1 MVTYIGML
9 NFTDKGIQSVKETT
23 KRAAAVK
30 EMAQKLGVTMRE
42 IFWTMGDCDVVCVLE
57 AEEEQALAA
66 FSLAV
71 AMQGNVRTRSLRAY
85 TAGEMDEI
93 LAKLP

>member
-9 NFTDKGIQSVKETT
+9 NFTDKGIQSAKETT
-23 KRAAAVK
+23 KRAAVAK
-30 EMAQKLGVTMRE
+30 EMAQKLGVNMRD
-42 IFWTMGDCDVVCVLE
+42 IYWTMGDCDVVCVLE

-71 AMQGNVRTRSLRAY
+71 AMQGNVHTRSLRAY
-85 TAGEMDEI
+85 TAEDMDKI